1 MKFARCLPLLLG
13 NILYKYE
20 LYRSLDNKV
29 MNLYLTVCRRVRR
42 TSHTFLLYFPTGV
55 VKCNCLYPF
64 YISFNYQILSSICLI
79 SLPTSDS
86 DRIFSLHM
94 FSKETHAIF

>member
-1 MKFARCLPLLLG
+1 MKFARYLPLHLG

-42 TSHTFLLYFPTGV
+42 TSHTFLLYFPRGV
-55 VKCNCLYPF
+55 VKCIVYT
-64 YISFNYQILSSICLI
+64 LSIQVSTVSNIVIYLLNM
-79 SLPTSDS
+79 SS
-86 DRIFSLHM
+86 
-94 FSKETHAIF
+94 

>member
-1 MKFARCLPLLLG
+1 MKFVRCLPLHLG

-42 TSHTFLLYFPTGV
+42 TSHAFMLYFPTGV
-55 VKCNCLYPF
+55 VKCIVYT
-64 YISFNYQILSSICLI
+64 LSI
-79 SLPTSDS
+79 
-86 DRIFSLHM
+86 
-94 FSKETHAIF
+94 

>member
-1 MKFARCLPLLLG
+1 MKFVRCLPLHLG

-42 TSHTFLLYFPTGV
+42 TSHVFAIFSDRGGQMY
-55 VKCNCLYPF
+55 CLYPF
-64 YISFNYQILSSICLI
+64 YLSFNGIKYCHL
-79 SLPTSDS
+79 
-86 DRIFSLHM
+86 FV
-94 FSKETHAIF
+94 

>member
-1 MKFARCLPLLLG
+1 MKFAQCLPLHVD

-42 TSHTFLLYFPTGV
+42 TSHTFLLYFPRGV
-55 VKCNCLYPF
+55 VKLLSIPFLYKLQR
-64 YISFNYQILSSICLI
+64 YQLLSSIC
-79 SLPTSDS
+79 
-86 DRIFSLHM
+86 
-94 FSKETHAIF
+94 